1 MRDIAQNMHA
11 KLTGNDL
18 PPVAAPQKKG
28 NYQQTDETAEKQY
41 LENLMIGTCRN
52 IAQACKISGI
62 SRSRLYEL
70 LTKHQIGDATDDTE
84 NQQTG

>member
-1 MRDIAQNMHA
+1 
-11 KLTGNDL
+11 
-18 PPVAAPQKKG
+18 
-28 NYQQTDETAEKQY
+28 
-41 LENLMIGTCRN
+41 MIGTCRN